1 MNERNSI
8 IGKIDWVTVLIYLAL
23 VMIGWFSIF
32 SARYN
37 EAHPSIFDLTQVYGK
52 QLLWIGGAL
61 LVGFVILLIDAKFFN
76 VFSLWIYI
84 FFLFCLFAVLVYG
97 TATKG
102 ATAWIDLGG
111 GVKLQPSEFAKM
123 ATALAV
129 AGYLDRLDVDL
140 QKRKD
145 QIVTAALILIPMA
158 LVLLQND
165 TGSAI
170 VFVSFIFVLYR
181 EGFPGAG
188 WVMVAGVTAI
198 LLFVFTLVW
207 SQKVMYIILGV
218 LLVLTLTYYLI
229 TRKKGI
235 VKMLGVFAIAFMF
248 VFSVD
253 YAFNKVLQE
262 HQKNRI
268 LVLLGQLDDPKGV
281 GYNVHQS
288 KIAIGSGGFAGKHH
302 RRRRRL
308 LGHQHRGAAICSALD
323 TNHHPR
329 RATTI
334 DIQPC
339 VWLRHRGHLVCP
351 RGHQY
356 RHDDRLG
363 ARHRHPPALPE
374 LRRVE
379 YAGVHH
385 DAGDLRETG
394 CQSIERIMND
404 FFAVGKNNH
413 SYTEVTP
420 KFLTSNSP
428 RSLIFSSGMTSNA
441 MNAKVING
449 AYSVDPRRLAS
460 ASAFW

>member
-61 LVGFVILLIDAKFFN
+61 LIGFVVLLIDAKFFN

-84 FFLFCLFAVLVYG
+84 AVLATLFMVLVYG
-97 TATKG
+97 KATKG

-111 GVKLQPSEFAKM
+111 GIKFQPSEFAKM

-188 WVMVAGVTAI
+188 WVMVAGVAAI

-207 SQKVMYIILGV
+207 SQKVMYIILGS

-262 HQKNRI
+262 HQKDRI

-288 KIAIGSGGFAGKHH
+288 KIAIGSGGFAGKGFLQGTQTKYDFVPEQHTDFIFCTIGEEGGFSVVV
-302 RRRRRL
+302 L
-308 LGHQHRGAAICSALD
+308 LYIALLVRIIVLAERQRSTFSRVYGYAI
-323 TNHHPR
+323 
-329 RATTI
+329 
-334 DIQPC
+334 
-339 VWLRHRGHLVCP
+339 
-351 RGHQY
+351 
-356 RHDDRLG
+356 
-363 ARHRHPPALPE
+363 
-374 LRRVE
+374 
-379 YAGVHH
+379 AGILFVHV
-385 DAGDLRETG
+385 A
-394 CQSIERIMND
+394 INI
-404 FFAVGKNNH
+404 
-413 SYTEVTP
+413 
-420 KFLTSNSP
+420 
-428 RSLIFSSGMTSNA
+428 GMTIGLIP
-441 MNAKVING
+441 VIGIPLPFLSYGG
-449 AYSVDPRRLAS
+449 ASMLAFTMMLAIFVKQDANRLNVL
-460 ASAFW
+460 